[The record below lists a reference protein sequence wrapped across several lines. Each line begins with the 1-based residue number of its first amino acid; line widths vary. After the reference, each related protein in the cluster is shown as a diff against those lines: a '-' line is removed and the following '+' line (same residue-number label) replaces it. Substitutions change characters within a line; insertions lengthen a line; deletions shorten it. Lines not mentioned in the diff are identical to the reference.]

1 MIKEIIFKNVLIT
14 YDEDIGQS
22 PPHLGLVEWLNRLP
36 PTPILGALTPRA
48 PWPPVPRSLSPP
60 PNIESNP
67 VNYEWMAERI
77 QSEFMFTA
85 LGLF

>member
-1 MIKEIIFKNVLIT
+1 MIKEIIFKNVLIA
-14 YDEDIGQS
+14 YDEDIGRS

-48 PWPPVPRSLSPP
+48 PWPPALGFLFQP

-77 QSEFMFTA
+77 QSEFT
-85 LGLF
+85 